1 LNGLAPPVVVIEIV
15 PLEPPLQLILV
26 MVGLNKIGELQ
37 LDPHGVNCT
46 VVVNVEV
53 HEFASVTVTV

>member
-1 LNGLAPPVVVIEIV
+1 VKA
-15 PLEPPLQLILV
+15 LQVALLR
-26 MVGLNKIGELQ
+26 VGFNKIGELQ

>member
-1 LNGLAPPVVVIEIV
+1 VPPEVVTAIE
-15 PLEPPLQLILV
+15 PLVKALQVALLR
-26 MVGLNKIGELQ
+26 VGFNKIGELQ

>member
-1 LNGLAPPVVVIEIV
+1 MPPEVVTAIE
-15 PLEPPLQLILV
+15 PLEPPLQLTLV
-26 MVGLNKIGELQ
+26 IVGLNKIGELQ